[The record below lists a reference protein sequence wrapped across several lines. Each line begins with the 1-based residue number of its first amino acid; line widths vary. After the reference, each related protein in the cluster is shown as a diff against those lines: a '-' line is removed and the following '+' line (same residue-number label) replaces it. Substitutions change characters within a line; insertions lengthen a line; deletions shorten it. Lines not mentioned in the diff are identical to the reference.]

1 MASILNAN
9 VFPVKLWRLV
19 NDCENDAIV
28 WNEQGDGIVIN
39 KGLME
44 KEFFSLNGFKASSS
58 SSFVRQ
64 LNFYG
69 FKKSRPFN
77 RDQPNTH
84 HYFHP
89 YFQRSQ
95 PELLPL
101 LRRSAQQRRVRVQE
115 YIQTDLTERWRE
127 HRNLHDDD
135 GYADLHNEKDLD
147 EDQKEPSHLVTQP
160 SEPTVPP
167 EFPDSINGAGSS
179 LEPHLP
185 QSPLPQS
192 DLKMQQLQLSLKE
205 NLFPMKLWRLV
216 NDCNIDAIVWNDQGD
231 GIIVH
236 KNLIEKD
243 FLSLSGFKASSSS
256 SFVRQLN
263 SYGFKKSTPFTRDQ
277 PNAHMT
283 GPALYFH
290 PYFQRSQPELLP
302 LLRRCASKCRVRVK
316 EDIQTDLT
324 ERWRDHPD
332 LYDTGN
338 EAMETT
344 SLLVD
349 VQNSSDSVGW
359 NAADHTGGR
368 KGAGRRNQVQ
378 LRIRLHGML
387 DTA

>member
-1 MASILNAN
+1 QQMASILNAN

-44 KEFFSLNGFKASSS
+44 KEFFSVNGFKASSS

-127 HRNLHDDD
+127 HRDLHDDD
-135 GYADLHNEKDLD
+135 GYADLHNGEFSV
-147 EDQKEPSHLVTQP
+147 ETSHPQHLLLLIPCSTQ
-160 SEPTVPP
+160 TFPP
-167 EFPDSINGAGSS
+167 IIIFCRKR
-179 LEPHLP
+179 LPHLP

-205 NLFPMKLWRLV
+205 NIFPMKLWRLV

-302 LLRRCASKCRVRVK
+302 LLKRCASKCR
-316 EDIQTDLT
+316 D
-324 ERWRDHPD
+324 
-332 LYDTGN
+332 G
-338 EAMETT
+338 T
-344 SLLVD
+344 SNGD
-349 VQNSSDSVGW
+349 GP
-359 NAADHTGGR
+359 R
-368 KGAGRRNQVQ
+368 PK
-378 LRIRLHGML
+378 
-387 DTA
+387 